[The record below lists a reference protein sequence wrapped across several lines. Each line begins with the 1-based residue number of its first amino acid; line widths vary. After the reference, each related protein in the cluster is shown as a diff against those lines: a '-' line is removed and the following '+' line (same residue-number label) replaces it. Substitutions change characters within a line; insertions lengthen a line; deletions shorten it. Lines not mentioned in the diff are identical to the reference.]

1 MSYTTWSTTASSNTT
16 IDGTNIAEGC
26 PPGNLNDAVRKVMA
40 GVAELADDMPSV
52 TGLMPA
58 AGGTFSGTQPIY
70 TGRGAY
76 LHHNDSANAS
86 GRVYILADGSPNP
99 SSPSSGDI
107 VFFYT
112 P

>member
-1 MSYTTWSTTASSNTT
+1 MSYTTWSTTASLNIT
-16 IDGTNIAEGC
+16 IDGINIGEGC
-26 PPGNLNDAVRKVMA
+26 PPANMNDMGRAIMA
-40 GVAELADDMPSV
+40 GVAELRDDMPTI
-52 TGLMPA
+52 TGLMPVT
-58 AGGTFSGTQPIY
+58 GGTFSGTQPIY

-86 GRVYILADGSPNP
+86 GRVYFLPTGSANP
-99 SSPSSGDI
+99 TSPSNGDV